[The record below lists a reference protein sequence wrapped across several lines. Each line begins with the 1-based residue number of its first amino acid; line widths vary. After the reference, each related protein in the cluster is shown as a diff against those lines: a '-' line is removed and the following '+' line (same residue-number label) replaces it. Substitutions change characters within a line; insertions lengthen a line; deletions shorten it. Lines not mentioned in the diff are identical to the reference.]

1 MNSDGVEEYFAGD
14 RFKICKQLGVGTYG
28 EVYYAIDQLK
38 QTKVAIKKIKFYGR
52 ESEGIPPTSLR
63 EIAILKQLNH
73 KNIVK
78 LEDVVMEQR
87 EDSLRLY
94 LVFPVMDIDLK
105 EAIKVSQGRMQPA
118 FIRHVLRQ
126 ILEGVEYLHSNKVL
140 HRDLKPENV
149 LLSKEEYRVKI
160 CDFGLARTIHQPL
173 RPYTEEVM
181 SLCYRAPEICV
192 SNKHYSVGID
202 TWAIGCI
209 FVQMVTGARLFE
221 ADSLTQ
227 LLFEILKLV
236 AFDPKTDSDMEEEVV
251 AVVSKVKVEK
261 QRDFE
266 TIMQGFDPRGIHLAK
281 KLLTLNPLRR
291 FTCKQALDHAY
302 FKDC

>member
-1 MNSDGVEEYFAGD
+1 MISGSPEEYFVGD
-14 RFKICKQLGVGTYG
+14 RFQICKQLGVGTYG
-28 EVYYAIDQLK
+28 EVFYAIDKVK
-38 QTKVAIKKIKFYGR
+38 QSKVAIKRIKFYGR
-52 ESEGIPPTSLR
+52 ESEGIPSTSLR

-78 LEDVVMEQR
+78 LEEVIMDHQD
-87 EDSLRLY
+87 DSLRLY
-94 LVFPVMDIDLK
+94 LVFPVMDKDLR
-105 EAIKVSQGRMQPA
+105 EAIKAAQGKMHPEY
-118 FIRHVLRQ
+118 IKHVMRQ

-149 LLSKEEYRVKI
+149 LLSREEYRVKI

-181 SLCYRAPEICV
+181 SLCYRAPEICI

-209 FVQMVTGARLFE
+209 FVQMVTGTRLFE

-236 AFDPKTDSDMEEEVV
+236 PFDPKSDGDMEEDLKGVI
-251 AVVSKVKVEK
+251 AKVRVEK
-261 QRDFE
+261 ERDIE
-266 TIMQGFDPRGIHLAK
+266 TIMQGFDPRGIQLAK
-281 KLLTLNPLRR
+281 RLLTLNPLRR
-291 FTCKQALDHAY
+291 FTCKQALEHAY
-302 FKDC
+302 FKDS